1 MKREL
6 EILRSI
12 DHPKIAKF
20 YECYQDEKNFHFVI
34 EYCGGE
40 SLVDKIIK
48 DKFIKENKVKRIF
61 YDILR
66 AVNHLHHRGI
76 CHRDLKPDNFIFSDK
91 DDKSPLK
98 MIDFGLSKNYL
109 SEELNSLVGTPYYV
123 APELFSKQYDHRCDY
138 WSLGCILYIMLV
150 GKPPF
155 YAKTDE
161 LIFQKIAKV
170 EYNFDDERWKSIS
183 PEARILISKFL
194 KGDPKKRLTAA
205 EALNDPWFE
214 DVNRQNHSVS
224 ESLVNKGVVRRL
236 KEFRTGSDFQ
246 KEVIKLMVNIF
257 DYKDEIQRL
266 RHVFH
271 YADYLNNGTINQEEM
286 KVFFEQVGVPTSEKQ
301 ISEII
306 SSMHLREKGL
316 ITYSEFI
323 AATVDREFY
332 ENDENLE

>member
-1 MKREL
+1 MKEKREAEAIPFRKISSDLAASKEDINKVYVFSQTVLGEGHFGLVRKASLNYNSDRFYAVKTLKKEGNEDQFHLMKREL
-6 EILRSI
+6 EILRSV

-48 DKFIKENKVKRIF
+48 DRFIKENKVKRIF
-61 YDILR
+61 HDILS

-91 DDKSPLK
+91 GDKSALK

-109 SEELNSLVGTPYYV
+109 TEELNSLVGTPYYV
-123 APELFSKQYDHRCDY
+123 APELFSKQYDYKCDY

-170 EYNFDDERWKSIS
+170 DYNFNDERWKSIS
-183 PEARILISKFL
+183 P
-194 KGDPKKRLTAA
+194 
-205 EALNDPWFE
+205 
-214 DVNRQNHSVS
+214 
-224 ESLVNKGVVRRL
+224 
-236 KEFRTGSDFQ
+236 
-246 KEVIKLMVNIF
+246 
-257 DYKDEIQRL
+257 
-266 RHVFH
+266 
-271 YADYLNNGTINQEEM
+271 
-286 KVFFEQVGVPTSEKQ
+286 
-301 ISEII
+301 
-306 SSMHLREKGL
+306 
-316 ITYSEFI
+316 
-323 AATVDREFY
+323 
-332 ENDENLE
+332 